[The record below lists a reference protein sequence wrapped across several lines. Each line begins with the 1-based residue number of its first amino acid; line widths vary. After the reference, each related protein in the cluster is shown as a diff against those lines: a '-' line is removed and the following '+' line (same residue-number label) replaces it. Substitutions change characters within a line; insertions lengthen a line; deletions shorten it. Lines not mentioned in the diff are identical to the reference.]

1 MKKNASVFILILEI
15 ISIAFLHGMKIKETQ
30 KAKEFSNI
38 SKANPGKQDHN
49 AKSSF
54 FFLKIK

>member
-1 MKKNASVFILILEI
+1 MKKNSSVFILILEI
-15 ISIAFLHGMKIKETQ
+15 ISIAFLHGMKIKQTQ
-30 KAKEFSNI
+30 NAKEFSNI
-38 SKANPGKQDHN
+38 SKANPAKQDAN